1 MYRIE
6 KRSKYDDLALDDD
19 EVIVFDTFEDYA
31 NSIKNPKIYTEF
43 FERHPEYD
51 SAPCIFK
58 FVRNEEQAKEFVEK
72 AIEAGD
78 NELIGLQELADDEEL
93 ASGAYGI
100 CMGELDNIPR
110 FSFTEQGYLLD
121 DPE

>member
-19 EVIVFDTFEDYA
+19 EVIVFDTFEDYV
-31 NSIKNPKIYTEF
+31 NSIEDPKIYKEF
-43 FERHPEYD
+43 LERNPD
-51 SAPCIFK
+51 CDTIPCVYK
-58 FVRNEEQAKEFVEK
+58 FVRNEEQAKEFVKK

-78 NELIGLQELADDEEL
+78 EDFLEVQELAEEEEVKG
-93 ASGAYGI
+93 GAFAI
-100 CMGELDNIPR
+100 CMGEWDGLPR
-110 FSFTEQGYLLD
+110 FSFTEQSYLLD